1 MNEFGNLRV
10 YVKKNKAKTNKQ
22 NGVTVWLVADRDITP
37 TQLLKSEV
45 QVTLPRYLIP
55 GSNWSET
62 LPVSLI
68 LCSNWRVTPPDLLI
82 LHSNWRVTL
91 AGELMW
97 ISKCHTLC
105 HVSQKYPTALWL
117 TVFNVTLFKGA
128 DFSPHSLTP
137 KQVHTCTANLYLV
150 LILTWEQGEFRTG
163 VFAKVFCK
171 ELCKSILTTGEK

>member
-1 MNEFGNLRV
+1 MHKCGNLCV
-10 YVKKNKAKTNKQ
+10 DLKKNKQKTNKHTKWRH
-22 NGVTVWLVADRDITP
+22 NVTTSWPKDNP
-37 TQLLKSEV
+37 TTASQIWREV
-45 QVTLPRYLIP
+45 QVTLPLYLIP

-62 LPVSLI
+62 LPVFLI

-82 LHSNWRVTL
+82 LHSNCRVTL

-105 HVSQKYPTALWL
+105 HVSQKYLTVLWL
-117 TVFNVTLFKGA
+117 TVFYVTLFKGA

-150 LILTWEQGEFRTG
+150 LIFKREQSGFR
-163 VFAKVFCK
+163 
-171 ELCKSILTTGEK
+171 KSFFPKSFVKDL